1 MSSTASELNA
11 LASTTSLDIY
21 KRNFNNSASEIHYV
35 KASKYFTLLWGIIAI
50 AMLVWHI

>member
-21 KRNFNNSASEIHYV
+21 KRNFNDGASEIHYV
-35 KASKYFTLLWGIIAI
+35 RASKYFTLFGGS
-50 AMLVWHI
+50 